1 MILTTRIYTILPIG
15 LHIHFRNRERQK
27 NGQHV
32 SIFQCQSRNKHL
44 FSFKRQFFSKK
55 MTHNPFSC
63 LWNRFFMPFIISGD
77 YSQGDIPDFE
87 KLSKD
92 QKQVLLT
99 YIYEPH
105 NLDDFREWCKQNRMS
120 KHCNGAQQWLL
131 DFSKNLICSPSCG
144 PIFYVVFFLFYLGA
158 ALFISLLLYAALLG
172 LKQIFLS

>member
-15 LHIHFRNRERQK
+15 SHIHFRNRERRK
-27 NGQHV
+27 NGHNV
-32 SIFQCQSRNKHL
+32 SIFQCHSRNKS
-44 FSFKRQFFSKK
+44 FSRK

-77 YSQGDIPDFE
+77 YSQGDIPDFD
-87 KLSKD
+87 KLSND

-105 NLDDFREWCKQNRMS
+105 NLDDFLEWCKQNRMS

-131 DFSKNLICSPSCG
+131 AFSKNLIRAPSCG
-144 PIFYVVFFLFYLGA
+144 PIFYVLFFLFYVGA
-158 ALFISLLLYAALLG
+158 GLFIFLFLYATSLG